1 MYRFAQ
7 DLRYAIRKLS
17 AAPSFTL
24 AAVATLAIG
33 IGATTAIFS
42 TVNATLL
49 RALPFT
55 RPDELIALRTRYP
68 DGRVTTGLVASAEIA
83 RIVHSPGSVAQ
94 AAGYGSSGFDFT
106 LLRDSAPP
114 VHAVVDG
121 AGEGF
126 FEILGLPMTL
136 GSSFT
141 HEQQVP
147 LPRGPGQAQGPP
159 PIFVAS
165 HRAWTEFFGS
175 DPQIVGKTI
184 RFAEVT
190 GTVVGVASRDV
201 DLPHGVDFW
210 LNARLDPQDV
220 GHGLNAIL
228 RVKPGT
234 TLPRLRSE
242 LAIAMAGLGRDFPA
256 ADAGREF
263 IVEPLVSSIV
273 GDLGPTLLIVFAATA
288 LLLLLACVNVTN
300 LLLGRGAA
308 RGREVAVRSALGASH
323 GRIVRQLL
331 TESFL
336 VTLLGGI
343 VGLSLAYAG
352 VRILLTLGASK
363 LPRLVSVPFDLS
375 VLGFAALVLAASGL
389 LLGLAPAL
397 RLARTDVKTLMNESG
412 RSTTA
417 GRSTSRMMAAMTV
430 AEVALALMLVA
441 GAGWL
446 VQSFARLRATDP
458 GFVAR
463 GRLLVDVRPNPQGV
477 RGPDQTIAWT
487 RQLFEHLRA
496 LPGVAAVGSTAV
508 FPLRGQL
515 DGSLLVLMQG
525 DALESADRQA
535 ARQRLVTPGFFEAMG
550 VPVLAGR
557 DFTADDRRNTAPVAI
572 VNREFVKRYLRARD
586 PLHTSF
592 AIGYPTVDTTVFRT
606 IVGVVGDIR
615 YRSIAE
621 DPEPSFYVTQGQFPF
636 PRQTVVIATRGAD
649 AAMLARPVHDE
660 LTRLEPQLA
669 IDVDTASNVVA
680 ATLTRNQLGMTLM
693 LVFGVTA
700 LVLAAVGI
708 YGVIAYVSA
717 LRLGEIATRL
727 ALGATPSQVFWL
739 LMRRGQ
745 WLAAAGIIVGIAAA
759 YAGGRA
765 AGSLVYGIRATDPMV
780 LATSTI
786 VVGAITLVATAIP
799 ARRAARTDPVSALRS
814 E

>member
-1 MYRFAQ
+1 MDRLAQ

-17 AAPSFTL
+17 AAPTFTL

-49 RALPFT
+49 RPLPFNH
-55 RPDELIALRTRYP
+55 PDELIALRTRYP
-68 DGRVTTGLVASAEIA
+68 DGRVTTGLVAAAEIA
-83 RIVHSPGSVAQ
+83 RILQSPGSVAQ
-94 AAGYGSSGFDFT
+94 AVGYGSSGFDVT
-106 LLRDSAPP
+106 LLRDGAAP
-114 VHAVVDG
+114 VHAIVDV

-126 FEILGLPMTL
+126 FDILGLPMTL
-136 GSSFT
+136 GSAFT
-141 HEQQVP
+141 HEQQTP
-147 LPRGPGQAQGPP
+147 LPRGPGQPQGPP
-159 PIFVAS
+159 PVFVVS
-165 HRAWTEFFGS
+165 HRAWTAFFGS

-184 RFAEVT
+184 RFAEFG

-201 DLPHGVDFW
+201 DLPRGTDFW
-210 LNARLDPQDV
+210 INGRFDPQDV
-220 GHGLNAIL
+220 GHGLDGIL

-242 LAIAMAGLGRDFPA
+242 LAVVMEGLARDFPA
-256 ADAGREF
+256 SDAGREF
-263 IVEPLVSSIV
+263 VVEPLVSSIV
-273 GDLGPTLLIVFAATA
+273 GDLRPTLLIVFAATA

-308 RGREVAVRSALGASH
+308 RAREVAVRSALGASH

-331 TESFL
+331 TESFV
-336 VTLLGGI
+336 VTLVGAI
-343 VGLSLAYAG
+343 VGLSFAYAG
-352 VRILLTLGASK
+352 VRALQTLGASK
-363 LPRLVSVPFDLS
+363 LPRLESVPFDAN
-375 VLGFAALVLAASGL
+375 VLGFATLVLLASGL
-389 LLGLAPAL
+389 LLGLTPAL
-397 RLARTDVKTLMNESG
+397 RLAGTDVKTLINESG
-412 RSTTA
+412 RSTTG

-446 VQSFARLRATDP
+446 VQSFSRLRATDP
-458 GFVAR
+458 GFVAS
-463 GRLLVDVRPNPQGV
+463 GRLLVDVRPNPQSV

-487 RQLFEHLRA
+487 QQLFERLRA

-515 DGSLLVLMQG
+515 DGSLLVLVQG
-525 DALESADRQA
+525 DALQSADRQA

-557 DFTADDRRNTAPVAI
+557 DFNADDRRNTAPVAI
-572 VNREFVKRYLRARD
+572 VNREFVRRYLNGKE
-586 PLHTSF
+586 PLRTSF
-592 AIGYPTVDTTVFRT
+592 AIGYPVVDTKVFRT

-636 PRQTVVIATRGAD
+636 PRQTVVIATRS
-649 AAMLARPVHDE
+649 AAATTLAGPVRSE
-660 LTRLEPQLA
+660 LAHLEPQLA

-680 ATLTRNQLGMTLM
+680 STLTRNQLGMTLM
-693 LVFGVTA
+693 LVFGATA

-727 ALGATPSQVFWL
+727 ALGATPAQVFWL

-745 WLAAAGIIVGIAAA
+745 WLAAVGVVVGIGAA

-765 AGSLVYGIRATDPMV
+765 AGSLVYGIRAADPIV
-780 LATSTI
+780 LATATI
-786 VVGAITLVATAIP
+786 VVAAITLIATAIP
-799 ARRAARTDPVSALRS
+799 ARRASRTDPVLALRA